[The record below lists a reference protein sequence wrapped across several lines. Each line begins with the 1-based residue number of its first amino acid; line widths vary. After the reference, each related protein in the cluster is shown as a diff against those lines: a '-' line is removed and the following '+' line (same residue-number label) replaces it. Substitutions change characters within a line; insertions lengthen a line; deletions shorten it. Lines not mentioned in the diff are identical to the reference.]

1 MSKYDE
7 NPIDLDAKK
16 PPQEEKQIIPAE
28 NHLPKKNENME
39 EDMKNDYES
48 VRDTYHEL
56 VGKGKDALDGLMDV
70 ASQSES
76 ARAYEVFAETIRT
89 IADTNEKIIDLH
101 KKAVDIEKKKTEIE
115 NEKGDNVTNNNTV
128 FVGNMKDFQ
137 LMMKDMKRGKDV
149 EVVTQKEG

>member
-7 NPIDLDAKK
+7 NPIDLDAIK

-76 ARAYEVFAETIRT
+76 ARAYEVVAETIRT

-101 KKAVDIEKKKTEIE
+101 KKAVDIEKRKTEIE
-115 NEKGDNVTNNNTV
+115 NEKGDNVTNNTV

>member
-7 NPIDLDAKK
+7 NPIDLDAIK
-16 PPQEEKQIIPAE
+16 PPKEEKQIVPVE
-28 NHLPKKNENME
+28 KRLPE
-39 EDMKNDYES
+39 KNDDREKDFKSDYDS
-48 VRDTYHEL
+48 VRGTYYEL
-56 VGKGKDALDGLMDV
+56 VVKGKDALDGLMDV

-76 ARAYEVFAETIRT
+76 ARAYEVVAETIRT

-101 KKAVDIEKKKTEIE
+101 KKSVDIEKRKNEIE

>member
-7 NPIDLDAKK
+7 NPIDLDAIK

-56 VGKGKDALDGLMDV
+56 VGKGKDALDGLLDV

-76 ARAYEVFAETIRT
+76 ARAYEVVAETIRT

-115 NEKGDNVTNNNTV
+115 KEKGDNVTNNNSV

-137 LMMKDMKRGKDV
+137 LMLKDMKRGKDV

>member
-7 NPIDLDAKK
+7 NPIDLDIIK
-16 PPQEEKQIIPAE
+16 PPKEEKQIIPVE
-28 NHLPKKNENME
+28 ERLPEKSNERE
-39 EDMKNDYES
+39 EDMKNDYDS
-48 VRDTYHEL
+48 VRETYYEL
-56 VGKGKDALDGLMDV
+56 VVKGKDALDGLLDV

-76 ARAYEVFAETIRT
+76 ARAYEVVAETIRT

-128 FVGNMKDFQ
+128 FVGNMKEFQ
-137 LMMKDMKRGKDV
+137 LMLKDMKRGKDV

>member
-7 NPIDLDAKK
+7 SPIDLDVVK
-16 PPQEEKQIIPAE
+16 PPEEERQIVPVKDR
-28 NHLPKKNENME
+28 LPESTDDRE
-39 EDMKNDYES
+39 EDMKNDYDS
-48 VRDTYHEL
+48 VRETYYEL
-56 VGKGKDALDGLMDV
+56 VLKGKDALDGLLDV

-76 ARAYEVFAETIRT
+76 ARAYEVVSETIRT

-101 KKAVDIEKKKTEIE
+101 KKTIDIEQKKTEIE

-137 LMMKDMKRGKDV
+137 LMLKDMKRGNNV
-149 EVVTQKEG
+149 EVVAQKEG

>member
-7 NPIDLDAKK
+7 NPIDLDIIK
-16 PPQEEKQIIPAE
+16 PPEEEKQIIPVDE
-28 NHLPKKNENME
+28 RLPEKSDERE
-39 EDMKNDYES
+39 EDMKNDYDS
-48 VRDTYHEL
+48 VRETYYEL
-56 VGKGKDALDGLMDV
+56 VVKGKDALDGLLDV

-76 ARAYEVFAETIRT
+76 ARAYEVVAETIRT

-128 FVGNMKDFQ
+128 FVGNMKEFQ
-137 LMMKDMKRGKDV
+137 LMLKDMKRGKDV

>member
-7 NPIDLDAKK
+7 NPIDLDVVK
-16 PPQEEKQIIPAE
+16 PPQEEKQIIPVE
-28 NHLPKKNENME
+28 KHLPKKNENME
-39 EDMKNDYES
+39 EDMRSDYYS

-76 ARAYEVFAETIRT
+76 ARAYEVVAETIRT

-101 KKAVDIEKKKTEIE
+101 KKTVDIEQKKTEIE

-137 LMMKDMKRGKDV
+137 LMLKDMKRGNNV
-149 EVVTQKEG
+149 EVVAQKEG

>member
-7 NPIDLDAKK
+7 NPIDLDVIK

-28 NHLPKKNENME
+28 NYLPKKNENME

-76 ARAYEVFAETIRT
+76 ARAYEVVAETIRT

-101 KKAVDIEKKKTEIE
+101 KKAVDIEKRKTEIE

>member
-7 NPIDLDAKK
+7 SPIDLDVVKL
-16 PPQEEKQIIPAE
+16 PEEERQIVPVKDR
-28 NHLPKKNENME
+28 LPESTDDRE
-39 EDMKNDYES
+39 EDMKNDYDS
-48 VRDTYHEL
+48 VRETYYEL
-56 VGKGKDALDGLMDV
+56 VLKGKDALDGLLDV

-76 ARAYEVFAETIRT
+76 ARAYEVVSETIRT

-101 KKAVDIEKKKTEIE
+101 KKTIDIEQKKTEIE

-137 LMMKDMKRGKDV
+137 LMLKDMKRGNNV
-149 EVVTQKEG
+149 EVVAQKEG

>member
-7 NPIDLDAKK
+7 SPIDLDVVK
-16 PPQEEKQIIPAE
+16 PPEEERQIVPVKDR
-28 NHLPKKNENME
+28 LPESTDDRE
-39 EDMKNDYES
+39 EDMKNDYDS
-48 VRDTYHEL
+48 VRETYYEL
-56 VGKGKDALDGLMDV
+56 VLKGKDALDGLLDV

-76 ARAYEVFAETIRT
+76 ARAYEVVSETIRT

-101 KKAVDIEKKKTEIE
+101 KKTVDIEKKKSEIE

-137 LMMKDMKRGKDV
+137 LMLKDMKRGNNV
-149 EVVTQKEG
+149 EVVAQKEG

>member
-7 NPIDLDAKK
+7 NPIDLDVIK
-16 PPQEEKQIIPAE
+16 PPEEERQIVPVKE
-28 NHLPKKNENME
+28 RLPESPDDRE
-39 EDMKNDYES
+39 EDMKNDYDS
-48 VRDTYHEL
+48 VRETYYEL
-56 VGKGKDALDGLMDV
+56 VVKGKDALDGLLDV

-76 ARAYEVFAETIRT
+76 ARAYEVVSETIRT

-101 KKAVDIEKKKTEIE
+101 KKTIDIEKKKSEIE

-137 LMMKDMKRGKDV
+137 LMLKDMKRGNNV
-149 EVVTQKEG
+149 EVVAQKEG

>member
-7 NPIDLDAKK
+7 NPIDLDAIK

-76 ARAYEVFAETIRT
+76 ARAYEVVAETIRT

-101 KKAVDIEKKKTEIE
+101 KKSVDIEKRKTEIE
-115 NEKGDNVTNNNTV
+115 NEKGDNVTNNNTL

>member
-7 NPIDLDAKK
+7 NPIDLDVVK
-16 PPQEEKQIIPAE
+16 PPKEERQLVPVKERFPE
-28 NHLPKKNENME
+28 TTDDREKDLKSYY
-39 EDMKNDYES
+39 DS
-48 VRDTYHEL
+48 VRGTYYEL
-56 VGKGKDALDGLMDV
+56 VVKGKDALNGLMDV

-76 ARAYEVFAETIRT
+76 ARAYEVVAETIRT

-101 KKAVDIEKKKTEIE
+101 KKSVDIEKKKAEIE

-137 LMMKDMKRGKDV
+137 LMLKDIKRGNNI
-149 EVVTQKEG
+149 EVVANKEG

>member
-7 NPIDLDAKK
+7 NPIDLDVIK
-16 PPQEEKQIIPAE
+16 PPEEERQIVPVKE
-28 NHLPKKNENME
+28 RLPESTNDRE
-39 EDMKNDYES
+39 EDMKNDYDS
-48 VRDTYHEL
+48 VRETYYEL
-56 VGKGKDALDGLMDV
+56 VLKGKDALDGLLDV

-76 ARAYEVFAETIRT
+76 ARAYEVVSETIRT

-101 KKAVDIEKKKTEIE
+101 KKTIDIEQKKTEIE

-137 LMMKDMKRGKDV
+137 LMLKDMKRGNNV
-149 EVVTQKEG
+149 EVVAQKEG

>member
-7 NPIDLDAKK
+7 NPIDLDVVK
-16 PPQEEKQIIPAE
+16 PPEEEIQMVPVRE
-28 NHLPKKNENME
+28 RLPESTDDRE

-48 VRDTYHEL
+48 VRDTYYEL
-56 VGKGKDALDGLMDV
+56 VVKGKDALDGLMDV

-76 ARAYEVFAETIRT
+76 ARAYEVVSETIRT

-101 KKAVDIEKKKTEIE
+101 KKSVDIEKKKAEIE

-128 FVGNMKDFQ
+128 FVGNMKEFQ
-137 LMMKDMKRGKDV
+137 LMLKDMKRGKDI
-149 EVVTQKEG
+149 EVVSQKEG

>member
-7 NPIDLDAKK
+7 NPIDLDIIK
-16 PPQEEKQIIPAE
+16 PPKEEKQIIPVE
-28 NHLPKKNENME
+28 ERLPEKSNERE
-39 EDMKNDYES
+39 EDMKNDYDS
-48 VRDTYHEL
+48 VRETYYEL
-56 VGKGKDALDGLMDV
+56 VVKGKDALDGLLDV

-76 ARAYEVFAETIRT
+76 ARAYEVVAETIRT

-128 FVGNMKDFQ
+128 FVGNMKEFQ

>member
-7 NPIDLDAKK
+7 NPIDLDAIK

-56 VGKGKDALDGLMDV
+56 VGKVKDALDGLMDV

-76 ARAYEVFAETIRT
+76 ARAYEVVAETIRT

-101 KKAVDIEKKKTEIE
+101 KKAVDIEKRKTEIE

>member
-1 MSKYDE
+1 MGKYDE
-7 NPIDLDAKK
+7 NPIDLDIIK
-16 PPQEEKQIIPAE
+16 PPEEEKQIIPVDE
-28 NHLPKKNENME
+28 RLPEKSDERE
-39 EDMKNDYES
+39 EDMKNDYDS
-48 VRDTYHEL
+48 VRETYYEL
-56 VGKGKDALDGLMDV
+56 VLKGKDALDGLLDV

-76 ARAYEVFAETIRT
+76 ARAYEVVAETIRT

-137 LMMKDMKRGKDV
+137 LMLKDMKRGKDV

>member
-7 NPIDLDAKK
+7 NPIDLDIIK
-16 PPQEEKQIIPAE
+16 PPKEEKQIIPVE
-28 NHLPKKNENME
+28 ERLPEKSNERE
-39 EDMKNDYES
+39 EDMKNDYDS
-48 VRDTYHEL
+48 VRETYYEL
-56 VGKGKDALDGLMDV
+56 VVKGKDALDGLLDV

-76 ARAYEVFAETIRT
+76 ARAYEVVAETIRT

-101 KKAVDIEKKKTEIE
+101 KKAVDIEQKKTEIE

-128 FVGNMKDFQ
+128 FVGNMKEFQ
-137 LMMKDMKRGKDV
+137 LMLKDMKRGKDV

>member
-7 NPIDLDAKK
+7 NPIDLDIIK
-16 PPQEEKQIIPAE
+16 PPEEEKQIIPVDE
-28 NHLPKKNENME
+28 RLPEKSDERE
-39 EDMKNDYES
+39 EDMKNDYDS
-48 VRDTYHEL
+48 VRETYYEL
-56 VGKGKDALDGLMDV
+56 VLKGKDALDGLLDV

-76 ARAYEVFAETIRT
+76 ARAYEVVAETIRT

-137 LMMKDMKRGKDV
+137 LMLKDMKRGKDV

>member
-7 NPIDLDAKK
+7 NPIDLDAIK

-28 NHLPKKNENME
+28 ERLPEKNDERE
-39 EDMKNDYES
+39 EDIRNDNDS
-48 VRDTYHEL
+48 VRETYHEL
-56 VGKGKDALDGLMDV
+56 VVKGKDALDGIMDV

-76 ARAYEVFAETIRT
+76 ARAYEVVAETIRT

>member
-1 MSKYDE
+1 M
-7 NPIDLDAKK
+7 NPIDQDVIK
-16 PPQEEKQIIPAE
+16 PPEEERQIVPV
-28 NHLPKKNENME
+28 K
-39 EDMKNDYES
+39 DS

-76 ARAYEVFAETIRT
+76 ARAYEVVAETIRT

-101 KKAVDIEKKKTEIE
+101 KKTVDIEQKKTEIE

-137 LMMKDMKRGKDV
+137 LMLKDMKRGNNV
-149 EVVTQKEG
+149 EVVAQKEG

>member
-7 NPIDLDAKK
+7 NPIDLDAIK
-16 PPQEEKQIIPAE
+16 PPKEERQIVPVE
-28 NHLPKKNENME
+28 ERLPQKNENME
-39 EDMKNDYES
+39 EDMKNYYES

-56 VGKGKDALDGLMDV
+56 VGKGKDALDGLLDV

-76 ARAYEVFAETIRT
+76 ARAYEVVAETIRT

-101 KKAVDIEKKKTEIE
+101 KKAVDIEQKKTEIE

>member
-7 NPIDLDAKK
+7 NPIDLDEIKIPK
-16 PPQEEKQIIPAE
+16 EEKQIVPVQE
-28 NHLPKKNENME
+28 NLPEKTDERE
-39 EDMKNDYES
+39 DDMKNDYDS
-48 VRDTYHEL
+48 VRETYYEL
-56 VGKGKDALDGLMDV
+56 VVKGKDALDGLLDV

-76 ARAYEVFAETIRT
+76 ARAYEVVAETIRT

-137 LMMKDMKRGKDV
+137 LMLKDMKRGKDV

>member
-7 NPIDLDAKK
+7 NPIDLDAIK

-28 NHLPKKNENME
+28 ERLPEKNDERE
-39 EDMKNDYES
+39 EDIRNDYDS

-76 ARAYEVFAETIRT
+76 ARAYEVVAETIRT

>member
-7 NPIDLDAKK
+7 NPIDLDAIK

-76 ARAYEVFAETIRT
+76 ARAYEVVAETIRT

-101 KKAVDIEKKKTEIE
+101 KKSVDIEKRKTEIE

>member
-7 NPIDLDAKK
+7 NPIDLDAIK
-16 PPQEEKQIIPAE
+16 PPKEERQIVPVE
-28 NHLPKKNENME
+28 ERLPEKNDERE
-39 EDMKNDYES
+39 EDIRNDYDS
-48 VRDTYHEL
+48 VRETYYEL
-56 VGKGKDALDGLMDV
+56 VVKGKDALDGLLDV

-76 ARAYEVFAETIRT
+76 ARAYEVVAETIRT

-137 LMMKDMKRGKDV
+137 LMLKDMKRGDNV

>member
-7 NPIDLDAKK
+7 NPIDLDAIK

-76 ARAYEVFAETIRT
+76 ARAYEVVAETIRT

-101 KKAVDIEKKKTEIE
+101 KKSVDIEKRKTEIE
-115 NEKGDNVTNNNTV
+115 NEKGDNVTNNTV

-137 LMMKDMKRGKDV
+137 LMLKDMKRGKDV

>member
-7 NPIDLDAKK
+7 NPIDLDAIK
-16 PPQEEKQIIPAE
+16 PPKEERQIVPVE
-28 NHLPKKNENME
+28 ERLPEKNDERE
-39 EDMKNDYES
+39 EDIRNDYDS
-48 VRDTYHEL
+48 VRETYYEL
-56 VGKGKDALDGLMDV
+56 VVKGKDALDGLLDV

-76 ARAYEVFAETIRT
+76 ARAYEVVAETIRT

-128 FVGNMKDFQ
+128 FVGNMKEFQ
-137 LMMKDMKRGKDV
+137 LMLKDMKRGKDV
-149 EVVTQKEG
+149 EVITQKEG

>member
-7 NPIDLDAKK
+7 SPIDLDVVK
-16 PPQEEKQIIPAE
+16 PPEEERQIVPVKDR
-28 NHLPKKNENME
+28 LPESTDDRE
-39 EDMKNDYES
+39 EDMKNDYDS
-48 VRDTYHEL
+48 VRETYYEL
-56 VGKGKDALDGLMDV
+56 VLKGKDALDGLLDV

-76 ARAYEVFAETIRT
+76 ARAYEVVSETIRT

-101 KKAVDIEKKKTEIE
+101 KKTIDIEKKKTEIE

-137 LMMKDMKRGKDV
+137 LMLKDMKRGNNV
-149 EVVTQKEG
+149 EVVAQKEG

>member
-7 NPIDLDAKK
+7 NPIDLDVIK
-16 PPQEEKQIIPAE
+16 PPEVE
-28 NHLPKKNENME
+28 NKIVPVKERLPESTDDRE
-39 EDMKNDYES
+39 EDMKNDYDS
-48 VRDTYHEL
+48 VRETYYEL
-56 VGKGKDALDGLMDV
+56 VVKGKDSLDGLMDV

-76 ARAYEVFAETIRT
+76 ARAYEVVAETIRT

-128 FVGNMKDFQ
+128 FVGNMKEFQ
-137 LMMKDMKRGKDV
+137 LMMKDMKRGKDI
-149 EVVTQKEG
+149 EVVASKEG